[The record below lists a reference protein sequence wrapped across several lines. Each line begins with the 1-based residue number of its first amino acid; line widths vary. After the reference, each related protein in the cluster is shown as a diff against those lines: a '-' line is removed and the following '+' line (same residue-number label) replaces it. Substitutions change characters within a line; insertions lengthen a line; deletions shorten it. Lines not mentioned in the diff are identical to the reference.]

1 MMLVRIQRVAFP
13 RVASISTRTRVCVYR
28 ISPHRFVERDEVAA
42 TRASNCPDPN
52 ANHHP
57 VVIASTRSMRAFVHS
72 SSRVNN
78 VFARRP
84 RVRDRST
91 NGCFLFL
98 CIFFPSTSRRT
109 HRDGLASAT
118 RARRDDASM
127 NRIVAIARRPSH
139 RRPLLRLSPVAHSP
153 RPTPHSPMP
162 SLHPCG
168 SLHFFISIFKP
179 TRGQREMRLWE
190 ETRRRGGGGG
200 CQSATTRRGGTR
212 R

>member
-1 MMLVRIQRVAFP
+1 MTSRMMLVRIQRVAFP

-52 ANHHP
+52 AHHHR
-57 VVIASTRSMRAFVHS
+57 VGIASTRWMRAFVHS

-84 RVRDRST
+84 RARDRST
-91 NGCFLFL
+91 NGCFLF
-98 CIFFPSTSRRT
+98 FSTSRRT

-127 NRIVAIARRPSH
+127 NRIVAIARRPTARSMPMQIIIIAMH
-139 RRPLLRLSPVAHSP
+139 DGMNDTRDRHTRALR
-153 RPTPHSPMP
+153 
-162 SLHPCG
+162 
-168 SLHFFISIFKP
+168 
-179 TRGQREMRLWE
+179 
-190 ETRRRGGGGG
+190 
-200 CQSATTRRGGTR
+200 
-212 R
+212 

>member
-13 RVASISTRTRVCVYR
+13 RVASISTRTRVSCVYR
-28 ISPHRFVERDEVAA
+28 ISPHRFDERDEVAA

-91 NGCFLFL
+91 NGRVLF
-98 CIFFPSTSRRT
+98 FFYRFVHPPHRRT
-109 HRDGLASAT
+109 RRDG
-118 RARRDDASM
+118 RARDATTRRWMM
-127 NRIVAIARRPSH
+127 NRIVAIDR
-139 RRPLLRLSPVAHSP
+139 
-153 RPTPHSPMP
+153 
-162 SLHPCG
+162 
-168 SLHFFISIFKP
+168 
-179 TRGQREMRLWE
+179 
-190 ETRRRGGGGG
+190 
-200 CQSATTRRGGTR
+200 ATTDRAIDADEDHHHRDDGVRERRERHTR
-212 R
+212 ARE

>member
-13 RVASISTRTRVCVYR
+13 RVASISTRTRVSCVYR

-52 ANHHP
+52 ANHHR

-91 NGCFLFL
+91 NGCFLF
-98 CIFFPSTSRRT
+98 FFYRFVHPPHRRT
-109 HRDGLASAT
+109 RRDG
-118 RARRDDASM
+118 RARDATTRRWMM
-127 NRIVAIARRPSH
+127 NRIVAIDR
-139 RRPLLRLSPVAHSP
+139 
-153 RPTPHSPMP
+153 
-162 SLHPCG
+162 
-168 SLHFFISIFKP
+168 
-179 TRGQREMRLWE
+179 
-190 ETRRRGGGGG
+190 
-200 CQSATTRRGGTR
+200 ATTDRAIDADGDHHHRDDGVNERRERHTR
-212 R
+212 ARE

>member
-13 RVASISTRTRVCVYR
+13 RVASISTRTRVSCVYR
-28 ISPHRFVERDEVAA
+28 ISPHRFDERDEVAA

-91 NGCFLFL
+91 NGRVLF
-98 CIFFPSTSRRT
+98 FFYRFVHPPHRRT
-109 HRDGLASAT
+109 RRDG
-118 RARRDDASM
+118 RARDATTRRWMM
-127 NRIVAIARRPSH
+127 NRIVAIDR
-139 RRPLLRLSPVAHSP
+139 
-153 RPTPHSPMP
+153 
-162 SLHPCG
+162 
-168 SLHFFISIFKP
+168 
-179 TRGQREMRLWE
+179 
-190 ETRRRGGGGG
+190 
-200 CQSATTRRGGTR
+200 ATTDRAIDADEDHHHRDDGVHERRERHTR
-212 R
+212 ARE

>member
-13 RVASISTRTRVCVYR
+13 RVASISTRTRVSCVYR

-52 ANHHP
+52 ANHHR

-91 NGCFLFL
+91 NGCVLFFLSF
-98 CIFFPSTSRRT
+98 CPSTSPTNAPRR
-109 HRDGLASAT
+109 T

-127 NRIVAIARRPSH
+127 DDESNRRDRSRDDRPRDRCRWRSSSS
-139 RRPLLRLSPVAHSP
+139 R
-153 RPTPHSPMP
+153 
-162 SLHPCG
+162 
-168 SLHFFISIFKP
+168 
-179 TRGQREMRLWE
+179 
-190 ETRRRGGGGG
+190 
-200 CQSATTRRGGTR
+200 
-212 R
+212 